1 MEEGDTF
8 PFRAQAG
15 RLIDEADSSGAAA
28 GEGTVEIVDGEADVM
43 DAGPTFGDE
52 LADRRIRMFG
62 FEQLDEG
69 FTGREA
75 GDPGTICIV
84 ESDLGHAEQIAVEWK
99 DLVERAHGDPDMGD
113 ARGTAGHVGHVSALV
128 RRVAGA
134 EF

>member
-1 MEEGDTF
+1 MFLVDG
-8 PFRAQAG
+8 
-15 RLIDEADSSGAAA
+15 ADSSGAAA
-28 GEGTVEIVDGEADVM
+28 SEGTVEIVHDKADVM

-52 LADRRIRMFG
+52 LADRRIGLFG

-84 ESDLGHAEQIAVEWK
+84 EIDLGHAEQIAVEWK
-99 DLVERAHGDPDMGD
+99 DLVECAHGDPDVGD
-113 ARGTAGHVGHVSALV
+113 ARGAAGCVGHVSALV
-128 RRVAGA
+128 RKTAGA